1 MTHCDLRPRNMSDTP
16 VPLKALG
23 ADLARVLAEV
33 EFGDCWPMEYRLRGQ
48 ILSLETML
56 DG

>member
-1 MTHCDLRPRNMSDTP
+1 MSDTP